1 MWCGSTFSSSF
12 ANFEQKGQTP
22 PNQFVFFDIF
32 ALSLLSVNSSI
43 IQQRWANS
51 VFKPNFLTNAEK
63 RAFMMKRT
71 KRLRRMVD
79 HDHYD
84 HDDLMISML
93 CDGAT

>member
-1 MWCGSTFSSSF
+1 MAALSRRVLQIL
-12 ANFEQKGQTP
+12 NKRDKLHQ
-22 PNQFVFFDIF
+22 NQFVFFDIF

-63 RAFMMKRT
+63 RAFIMKRT